1 MANTQ
6 SLKEETLILDRDLRK
21 LPVFAVGPD
30 TDEQLPAVIII
41 HEIFAVDE
49 HIKEIARRFAQQ
61 SMRAFAPDLFV
72 PAPNFPQNPEQRKD
86 LNLMRDVWSSIPD
99 SQLLSD
105 LQGIFGLVSTRP
117 GVLPQSIG
125 TIGYCMGGAIAFMFA
140 CSEPRLAWIAD
151 YYGRIKYGAL
161 STNKPKHPL
170 DYASNLKCPMLGIYA
185 GRDELIP
192 ESDRRQLA
200 DKLEQDKKSFQI
212 KVYEQAEHAF
222 FNDRRPH
229 FHKEAAQDAWQ
240 RTLDFIKEHSNCP
253 SEP

>member
-1 MANTQ
+1 
-6 SLKEETLILDRDLRK
+6 
-21 LPVFAVGPD
+21 
-30 TDEQLPAVIII
+30 
-41 HEIFAVDE
+41 
-49 HIKEIARRFAQQ
+49 
-61 SMRAFAPDLFV
+61 
-72 PAPNFPQNPEQRKD
+72 
-86 LNLMRDVWSSIPD
+86 
-99 SQLLSD
+99 
-105 LQGIFGLVSTRP
+105 
-117 GVLPQSIG
+117 
-125 TIGYCMGGAIAFMFA
+125 
-140 CSEPRLAWIAD
+140 
-151 YYGRIKYGAL
+151 
-161 STNKPKHPL
+161 
-170 DYASNLKCPMLGIYA
+170 MLGIYA